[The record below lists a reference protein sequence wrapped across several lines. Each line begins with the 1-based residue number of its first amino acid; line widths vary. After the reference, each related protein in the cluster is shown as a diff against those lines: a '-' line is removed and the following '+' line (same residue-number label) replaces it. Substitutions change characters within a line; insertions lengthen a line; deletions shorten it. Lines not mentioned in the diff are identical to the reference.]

1 MNDINTAKR
10 EARRRAKDGGSLQGH
25 LDAVAREAGCRHW
38 GDFLANP
45 APVAENILD
54 RLVRE
59 AHEDG
64 YDGLEIDIGEHVP
77 APLGPALVKAF
88 RGDGDQ
94 LLIKVFKLGWDDASH
109 LAPAIRKRFEDPRDN
124 ACRRVDCGGR
134 DVFLYNHLD
143 VNMAFHFTWMG
154 AGWTEMHGMEP
165 EEALRRAGRL
175 SGWWR
180 GREGRS
186 LEAVI
191 ADRELHRRHVR
202 KLRRI
207 VDAPSCPPVRY
218 DPFCSSV
225 VPSETIHPDLAR
237 AHFQAVAE
245 IVVPDGP
252 DAHEQRVLFAEI
264 ALRMKGRI
272 VPCEWGSRTVG
283 LPDFSTLATTV
294 WKEMLRD
301 GLPSMLH
308 AESPSRLTSVLNQLA
323 TKMIRFARGP
333 MAQATD
339 GVGLKYREEKAWVL
353 WEQDMIKA
361 FMQEHP
367 GIYASGPQF
376 DEWMSKAE
384 AQPGVPPRRTG
395 YHHG

>member
-1 MNDINTAKR
+1 MNDINAAKR
-10 EARRRAKDGGSLQGH
+10 EARRRTKAGGSFQGH
-25 LDAVAREAGCRHW
+25 LDAVAREAGCSHW

-45 APVAENILD
+45 TPVTENILD

-77 APLGPALVKAF
+77 APLGPAVVKAF
-88 RGDGDQ
+88 RMDGDQ
-94 LLIKVFKLGWDDASH
+94 LLIEVFKLGWDDASH
-109 LAPAIRKRFEDPRDN
+109 LAPAIRKRFEKPRDS
-124 ACRRVDCGGR
+124 ACWKVDCGGR

-143 VNMAFHFTWMG
+143 VNVAFHFTWMG
-154 AGWTEMHGMEP
+154 AGWTEVHGMEP
-165 EEALRRAGRL
+165 EEAFRRAGRV

-225 VPSETIHPDLAR
+225 APSETIHPDLVL

-245 IVVPDGP
+245 ICVPDGP
-252 DAHEQRVLFAEI
+252 DAGEQRLLFAEI

-283 LPDFSTLATTV
+283 LPDFSAIAPTV

-301 GLPSMLH
+301 GLPSKLQ
-308 AESPSRLTSVLNQLA
+308 AASLPRLTSVLNQLA

-333 MAQATD
+333 LAQATD
-339 GVGLKYREEKAWVL
+339 GVGLRFREEKAWAL
-353 WEQDMIKA
+353 WEHDQVQA
-361 FMQEHP
+361 FMKAHP
-367 GIYASGPQF
+367 GVSPSGPQF
-376 DEWMSKAE
+376 QKWRSDAE
-384 AQPGVPPRRTG
+384 ARPGAPPRMTG